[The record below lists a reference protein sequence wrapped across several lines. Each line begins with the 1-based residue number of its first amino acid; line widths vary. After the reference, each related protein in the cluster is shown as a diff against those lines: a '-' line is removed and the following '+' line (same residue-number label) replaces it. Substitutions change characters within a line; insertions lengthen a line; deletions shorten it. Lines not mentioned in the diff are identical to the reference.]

1 MSLFKDEDR
10 TAIIKR
16 LLILFAII
24 ILIFAII
31 NATWYFGY
39 RQRYSII
46 AKNLE
51 ATYLFGENDD
61 DMLRYT
67 QEIGDYTISLKMP
80 EYLGICKGR
89 PFRRYQQADNRDMI
103 LCPKKLFC
111 HFGICPKKA

>member
-61 DMLRYT
+61 DMT
-67 QEIGDYTISLKMP
+67 
-80 EYLGICKGR
+80 
-89 PFRRYQQADNRDMI
+89 FRRYSAIRPVTATVASSFAIRLRFMSFFMI
-103 LCPKKLFC
+103 YSLCITL
-111 HFGICPKKA
+111 

>member
-80 EYLGICKGR
+80 EYLGSGGFVSIAKTSG
-89 PFRRYQQADNRDMI
+89 YSISLDDDGNTLEAS
-103 LCPKKLFC
+103 
-111 HFGICPKKA
+111 